1 MRRRI
6 LGKPRSFTLTDAPIR
21 PLGRQTVAERP
32 AKLERLCRF
41 CRINRRGAAAVEFA
55 LVAPLFFL
63 LIFGMI
69 EFGRMVMVQQ
79 VITNASREGARV
91 AVLDGSTHTE
101 VQQTVDDYLASASI
115 SGATVQIVPYEPSAA
130 GYGEPVT
137 VTVQVPFSQV
147 SWLPGPMLTMFLGR
161 DKNINLTATTVM
173 RRETVQ

>member
-1 MRRRI
+1 MFSRA
-6 LGKPRSFTLTDAPIR
+6 RSFTARVSLAR
-21 PLGRQTVAERP
+21 PARGQTSDERP
-32 AKLERLCRF
+32 EKLERLCRF

-69 EFGRMVMVQQ
+69 EFGRMIMVQQ
-79 VITNASREGARV
+79 VITNASREGARA
-91 AVLDGSTHTE
+91 AVLDGSTHSE
-101 VQQTVDDYLASASI
+101 VQQTIDDYLSSASI
-115 SGATVQIVPYEPSAA
+115 SGATVQIVPYEPSTA